1 MHWPKSALAF
11 LMAGSLAAALLP
23 ASVAAQQTDAAKTD
37 SPQASTQQASAS
49 PATSQQTDEQFL
61 TRFQGEW
68 KGSGF
73 VRTRTYRIAHPVNCS
88 VRGKTSSDKLDLNG
102 TCTAYLVFTR
112 DIGANLALKPDGR
125 YSGVYIGAKKGPSQ
139 LAGTRSDNTI
149 TLTVTWP
156 KKINGDRTATLKI
169 RNDSGGMHLEIW
181 DRDKKSGDMVR
192 TAALTFHKD

>member
-11 LMAGSLAAALLP
+11 LMAGSLAAALVP
-23 ASVAAQQTDAAKTD
+23 ASAAAQQAD
-37 SPQASTQQASAS
+37 TQQASTLQ
-49 PATSQQTDEQFL
+49 ATGQQTDEQFL
-61 TRFQGEW
+61 TRFVGKW

-112 DIGANLALKPDGR
+112 DIGANLALKPDGS

-139 LAGTRSDNTI
+139 LAGKRSDNTI

-169 RNDSGGMHLEIW
+169 SNDSGGMHLEIW
-181 DRDKKSGDMVR
+181 DRDKKSGDVVR